1 MKKKIIA
8 LLAAVLFLSLA
19 SIYVFIPNP
28 LQISKI
34 TIINCTKNGIYRYLA
49 DENKWQLWW
58 PVDNAQ
64 SKENINNKKDSFT
77 CNADRYRLA
86 QKLLNGVEISIQR
99 NNSLYKS
106 LFTLLSKGTDSVIVK
121 WDCSINASWNPISR
135 FLRYEQAVNI
145 KKDMDAIVENL
156 RLFSEKK
163 ESIYTIDITRSSI
176 TDTILIA
183 AKYITSSYPD
193 TKEVYDFI
201 APLKGY
207 AKKFGAAQNGNPMLN
222 ITKLNAHEFQAMVA
236 IPINKE
242 LPPNGNIF
250 PQKMI
255 PGNFITTQIKGGE
268 YTINQALEQIHYY
281 FEDYKKT
288 SMAIPFQS
296 LITDRSKE
304 PDTAKWITK
313 IYAPVMQ

>member
-1 MKKKIIA
+1 MKKKIIT
-8 LLAAVLFLSLA
+8 LLAAILFLSLA
-19 SIYVFIPNP
+19 CIYVFIPNP

-58 PVDNAQ
+58 PANNAQ
-64 SKENINNKKDSFT
+64 STESIDNKDTSFT
-77 CNADRYRLA
+77 YNSERYRLA

-99 NNSLYKS
+99 NNSQYKS
-106 LFTLLSKGTDSVIVK
+106 LFTLLPKGTDSVIVK
-121 WDCSINASWNPISR
+121 WDCSIKANWNPISR
-135 FLRYEQAVNI
+135 FLQYEQAVNI

-156 RLFSEKK
+156 RLFSEKN
-163 ESIYTIDITRSSI
+163 ENIYTIAITRSSI

-183 AKYITSSYPD
+183 KKYISSSYPNA
-193 TKEVYDFI
+193 KQVYDFL
-201 APLKGY
+201 APLKEY
-207 AKKFGAAQNGNPMLN
+207 AKKLGASQNGNPMLN
-222 ITKLNAHEFQAMVA
+222 VTKLNDHEFQTMVA

-268 YTINQALEQIHYY
+268 YTINQALEQIQYY